1 MRVLS
6 LSRLLLLR
14 TAACPAFFLEVGF
27 LALELNVVVVLEELT
42 PVARLLFSARL
53 AATTLCTTAFP
64 LASALA
70 ALAALAALTTLA
82 TTATGT
88 TSMTLFVGI
97 VATNGSALVL
107 CAVESFHHTLSILLG
122 NLDVGK
128 LREQVDVSHLLAT
141 LHMFVEILHDL
152 ARIEAVGLAQ
162 VDEETLV
169 SSLCLVLAATVR
181 HLSTTL

>member
-6 LSRLLLLR
+6 LRRLLLLR

-53 AATTLCTTAFP
+53 AATTLCTTALA

-70 ALAALAALTTLA
+70 ALATLA

-97 VATNGSALVL
+97 VATNGAALVL
-107 CAVESFHHTLSILLG
+107 CPVESFHHTLSILLG

-128 LREQVDVSHLLAT
+128 LREQVDMSYLLTT
-141 LHMFVEILHDL
+141 LHMFVEILHNL
-152 ARIEAVGLAQ
+152 ARIEAVGL
-162 VDEETLV
+162 T
-169 SSLCLVLAATVR
+169 
-181 HLSTTL
+181 

>member
-6 LSRLLLLR
+6 LRRLLLLR

-64 LASALA
+64 LA
-70 ALAALAALTTLA
+70 ALAALTALA

-97 VATNGSALVL
+97 VATNGAALVL
-107 CAVESFHHTLSILLG
+107 
-122 NLDVGK
+122 
-128 LREQVDVSHLLAT
+128 
-141 LHMFVEILHDL
+141 
-152 ARIEAVGLAQ
+152 
-162 VDEETLV
+162 
-169 SSLCLVLAATVR
+169 
-181 HLSTTL
+181 

>member
-6 LSRLLLLR
+6 LRRLLLLW
-14 TAACPAFFLEVGF
+14 TAACPAFFLKVGF

-70 ALAALAALTTLA
+70 ALATLA

-97 VATNGSALVL
+97 VATNGAALVL
-107 CAVESFHHTLSILLG
+107 CTVESFHHTLGILLG

-128 LREQVDVSHLLAT
+128 FREQINVSHLLAT
-141 LHMFVEILHDL
+141 LHMLVQILHDL
-152 ARIEAVGLAQ
+152 ARIEAVRL
-162 VDEETLV
+162 T
-169 SSLCLVLAATVR
+169 
-181 HLSTTL
+181 

>member
-6 LSRLLLLR
+6 LRQLLLLR

-42 PVARLLFSARL
+42 PVACLLFSARL
-53 AATTLCTTAFP
+53 TATTLCTTAFP

-107 CAVESFHHTLSILLG
+107 CTIKSFHHTLGILLG

-128 LREQVDVSHLLAT
+128 LREQVNVSHLLAT
-141 LHMFVEILHDL
+141 LHMLVQILHDL
-152 ARIEAVGLAQ
+152 ARIEAVGL
-162 VDEETLV
+162 T
-169 SSLCLVLAATVR
+169 
-181 HLSTTL
+181 